1 MFNYQQNPNMVGYT
15 AANRPQP
22 RFTQP
27 VTNEMSKMVL
37 STDDELSVKISPT
50 EKIKNMCTHKD
61 PGTGQVALV
70 DDGKDSKGRDIVTCR
85 VCGESFHMVMNPD
98 AEVFDAVEKV
108 RDILQSAKTL
118 YLDIPEEF
126 AKEYFQI
133 LTLLDRTPQ
142 LFRKA
147 AKNFNQYYD
156 YSNNPN
162 PVWGNMNSFAQV
174 NGMIGGMNMG
184 GIQPGFYGYANPAF
198 VQTAPMG
205 QQPIYQQPVNTTP
218 TAPVAGQ
225 PVQYQYNAY
234 GQPIAAAPV
243 ASNDNPLMYTPAA
256 PVAQPVAPAPAPGV
270 APGATTIPVQGA
282 PAAPTQQTGEI
293 TQVKSFSV

>member
-50 EKIKNMCTHKD
+50 EKIKNMCTHKY

-70 DDGKDSKGRDIVTCR
+70 DDGK
-85 VCGESFHMVMNPD
+85 
-98 AEVFDAVEKV
+98 EKV

-205 QQPIYQQPVNTTP
+205 QQPVNMAP
-218 TAPVAGQ
+218 AAPVASQ

-234 GQPIAAAPV
+234 GQPVGVAPV
-243 ASNDNPLMYTPAA
+243 TTNDNPLMYTPAA

-270 APGATTIPVQGA
+270 APGATNIPVQGA
-282 PAAPTQQTGEI
+282 APTAPTQQTGEI